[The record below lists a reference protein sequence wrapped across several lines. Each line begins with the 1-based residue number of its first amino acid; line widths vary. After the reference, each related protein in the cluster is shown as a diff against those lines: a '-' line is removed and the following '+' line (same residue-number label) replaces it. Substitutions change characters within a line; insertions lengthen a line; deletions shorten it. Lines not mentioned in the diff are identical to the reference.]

1 MSNLKTVDKILLKIK
16 TKKENKQKL
25 SEVQDFKLNLKETN
39 KKESNL
45 EKSSR

>member
-39 KKESNL
+39 NKESNL